1 MQEGTM
7 KTVFRLET
15 FEQFGKRTIA
25 KARKLDR
32 GEPFKAEKVI
42 SFESPFDLLEVLTQ
56 ERVRLCEVARGK
68 ELSITALAQELNRD
82 PRAVRTDIKKL
93 QQHGMIRLREKVNP
107 GHGRVRIVEPVAKKF
122 YLQAEF

>member
-1 MQEGTM
+1 M
-7 KTVFRLET
+7 KTTIRVET
-15 FEQFGKRTIA
+15 FDQYKSRVLER
-25 KARKLDR
+25 ARKLDR
-32 GEPFKAEKVI
+32 GTPFKAEKVI

-68 ELSITALAQELNRD
+68 ELSVTALARELDRD